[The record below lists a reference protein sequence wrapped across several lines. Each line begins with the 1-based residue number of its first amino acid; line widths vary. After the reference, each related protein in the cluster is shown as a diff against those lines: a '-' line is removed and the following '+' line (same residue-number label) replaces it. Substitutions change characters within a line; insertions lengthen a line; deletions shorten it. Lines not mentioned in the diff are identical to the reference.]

1 MGDPPPEVQRT
12 TEPPAAVVAPHA
24 GEGRLDK
31 VNRQAQRARLY
42 FFTFL
47 AVAMIVILIALILD
61 NNTSVPISWVFGS
74 SHSSL
79 IWIIVVAAL
88 VGWLLGIATS
98 FLLRRRTRRLD

>member
-1 MGDPPPEVQRT
+1 MDPEP
-12 TEPPAAVVAPHA
+12 TEAPPPAAAAPE

-47 AVAMIVILIALILD
+47 AVAMLVILIALILD
-61 NNTSVPISWVFGS
+61 NNRSVPISWVFGKTT
-74 SHSSL
+74 SSL
-79 IWIIVVAAL
+79 IWVIVATAL

-98 FLLRRRTRRLD
+98 FLLRRRTRRVT